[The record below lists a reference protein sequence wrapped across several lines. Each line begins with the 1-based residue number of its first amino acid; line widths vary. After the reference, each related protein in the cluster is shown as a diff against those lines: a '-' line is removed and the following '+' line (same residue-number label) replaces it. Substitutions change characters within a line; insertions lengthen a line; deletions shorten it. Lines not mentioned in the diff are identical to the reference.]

1 MTRYDRNHFTPHAGD
16 PGAKPN
22 ATEGLGRPM
31 LELFHASLAAHDLA
45 LHCNRHFSFA
55 DLYESGTWQKYEQR
69 AAALARKH
77 PKRDPFAAYLA
88 NDAHGSW
95 TGANSRQSY
104 RSALTRLAA
113 RDVLDLAPGFW
124 RQLIDETKDAQAKR
138 QRIRDLEPHGDA
150 ETRRRIKAADLALSP
165 ESLRRLERA
174 VAFIMQVRP
183 DPDHTAVRHPSP
195 GAEPEALV
203 SRADASKTDTLY
215 ALNRHQRRRAKTHP
229 NYNWRDQFWNAA
241 VLPDPYLDDYRRA
254 CVATLMLTGCRP
266 SEFCDDLGV
275 RVAATAYEGRNHL
288 AFKIAGAK
296 RADSAHA
303 NPGKGQEWRLIKIRC
318 QTPEAAWVFDYVSA
332 QPDQR
337 ITLRLDAPAHDQK
350 GIPLMP
356 SERRRRV
363 AGRLNKL
370 VARLGKVAFPRLRHT
385 LSPYVFRHALSS
397 DLRIAGGAWSKSE
410 IAAGLGHQSTRTQS
424 HYGSPNTSRGVTG
437 SRAAQITQISAS
449 TLVRA
454 PDRDRGLQPDPHT
467 QYPES

>member
-1 MTRYDRNHFTPHAGD
+1 MTRYDRNHFTPSVGG
-16 PGAKPN
+16 PGANPSG
-22 ATEGLGRPM
+22 AEGLGRDM

-45 LHCNRHFSFA
+45 RHCNRHFSFA

-95 TGANSRQSY
+95 IGANSRQSY
-104 RSALTRLAA
+104 RSALTRLVT

-124 RQLIDETKDAQAKR
+124 RQLIAATKDAQVRR
-138 QRIRDLEPHGDA
+138 QRIRDLAPHVDA
-150 ETRRRIKAADLALSP
+150 EIRRRMRASNLPLSP
-165 ESLRRLERA
+165 DCIRRLERA
-174 VAFIMQVRP
+174 VAFIMQVSP
-183 DPDHTAVRHPSP
+183 DPDHTAVRRPSP
-195 GAEPEALV
+195 GAVEEKPGP
-203 SRADASKTDTLY
+203 RANASKTDTLY

-229 NYNWRDQFWNAA
+229 TYNWRDQFWVAA
-241 VLPDPYLDDYRRA
+241 VLPDPHLDDHRRA

-275 RVAATAYEGRNHL
+275 RVAATEYEAHPHL

-296 RADSAHA
+296 CANSARA

-356 SERRRRV
+356 TERRRRV

-370 VARLGKVAFPRLRHT
+370 VARLGTVAFPRLRQA

-397 DLRIAGGAWSKSE
+397 DLRMPGGVWCKSE

-424 HYGSPNTSRGVTG
+424 QYGSPNTSRGVTG

-449 TLVRA
+449 TPVRA
-454 PDRDRGLQPDPHT
+454 PDRDRGLQPGPNTHD
-467 QYPES
+467 

>member
-1 MTRYDRNHFTPHAGD
+1 MTRYDRNHFTPPVGD
-16 PGAKPN
+16 PGANPN

-45 LHCNRHFSFA
+45 LHCNRRFSLA

-69 AAALARKH
+69 AAAMARKH
-77 PKRDPFAAYLA
+77 PKRDPFAAYLSH
-88 NDAHGSW
+88 DAHGSW

-124 RQLIDETKDAQAKR
+124 RQLIAATKDAQARR
-138 QRIRDLEPHGDA
+138 QRIRDLAPHVDA

-165 ESLRRLERA
+165 DCVHRLKRA
-174 VAFIMQVRP
+174 VAFIMQMSP

-195 GAEPEALV
+195 GAEPEV
-203 SRADASKTDTLY
+203 PGPRADFSKTDTLY

-229 NYNWRDQFWNAA
+229 TYNWRDQFWVAA
-241 VLPDPYLDDYRRA
+241 VLPDPYLDDHRRA

-275 RVAATAYEGRNHL
+275 RVAAKACEGHPHL

-296 RADSAHA
+296 RANRAHA

-318 QTPEAAWVFDYVSA
+318 QTPEALWLFDYVSA
-332 QPDQR
+332 RRPDQQ
-337 ITLRLDAPAHDQK
+337 ITLRLDAPTHDQK
-350 GIPLMP
+350 GISLMP
-356 SERRRRV
+356 TERRRRV

-370 VARLGKVAFPRLRHT
+370 VARLGTVAFPRLRQAFT
-385 LSPYVFRHALSS
+385 PYVFRHALSS
-397 DLRIAGGAWSKSE
+397 DLRMPGGAWSKSE

-437 SRAAQITQISAS
+437 SRAAQITQFTAS
-449 TLVRA
+449 TPVRV
-454 PDRDRGLQPDPHT
+454 PDRGRGRQPGPNTHD
-467 QYPES
+467 

>member
-1 MTRYDRNHFTPHAGD
+1 MTRYDRNHFTPPTGGPD
-16 PGAKPN
+16 AKPN
-22 ATEGLGRPM
+22 PTEGLNSPM

-45 LHCNRHFSFA
+45 LHCNRRFSLA

-124 RQLIDETKDAQAKR
+124 RQLINATRDAQIRR
-138 QRIRDLEPHGDA
+138 QRIRDLEPHVDA
-150 ETRRRIKAADLALSP
+150 ETRRRMRAPEEALSP
-165 ESLRRLERA
+165 ECLRRLECA

-195 GAEPEALV
+195 GEGA
-203 SRADASKTDTLY
+203 SRADASKTDALY
-215 ALNRHQRRRAKTHP
+215 ALNRHQRRWAKTFP
-229 NYNWRDQFWNAA
+229 TYNWRDRFWVAA
-241 VLPDPYLDDYRRA
+241 VLPDPHLDDHRRA

-266 SEFCDDLGV
+266 SELCDDLGV
-275 RVAATAYEGRNHL
+275 TVAAKACEGRNHL

-296 RADSAHA
+296 RADSARS
-303 NPGKGQEWRLIKIRC
+303 NPGKGQEWRIIKLRC
-318 QTPEAAWVFDYVSA
+318 QTPEALWLFDYVSA

-350 GIPLMP
+350 ALPLMP
-356 SERRRRV
+356 TERRRRV

-370 VARLGKVAFPRLRHT
+370 VARLGKIAFPRLRHT

-397 DLRIAGGAWSKSE
+397 DLRMSGGAWSKSE

-437 SRAAQITQISAS
+437 SRAAQIVQLSAS
-449 TLVRA
+449 TPVRA
-454 PDRDRGLQPDPHT
+454 PERGWGRQPGSNAHDPG
-467 QYPES
+467 S